1 MAPARGIFRPEPTIK
16 HVRMVPETHMFQTI
30 KHCVPRR
37 KTLTR
42 RATAER
48 WENTIFRPTIYHQAF
63 IHVCVKNYQI
73 IVILE
78 AKTLC
83 KTNKIIDFLNF
94 RKLPFKPPVH
104 KVVSLDII
112 RKLLRNIVRYKCK

>member
-1 MAPARGIFRPEPTIK
+1 MAPARVTSDQNRTIK
-16 HVRMVPETHMFQTI
+16 HVRMVPETHMFETI

-83 KTNKIIDFLNF
+83 KTNKIIDFF
-94 RKLPFKPPVH
+94 KLQKIP
-104 KVVSLDII
+104 L
-112 RKLLRNIVRYKCK
+112 

>member
-1 MAPARGIFRPEPTIK
+1 MAPARGIFRPEPTFK

-63 IHVCVKNYQI
+63 IDVCVKNYQI

-83 KTNKIIDFLNF
+83 KINKIIDFF
-94 RKLPFKPPVH
+94 KLQKITCT
-104 KVVSLDII
+104 L
-112 RKLLRNIVRYKCK
+112 

>member
-1 MAPARGIFRPEPTIK
+1 
-16 HVRMVPETHMFQTI
+16 MFETI

-48 WENTIFRPTIYHQAF
+48 WENTIFRPTIPAF
-63 IHVCVKNYQI
+63 IHVC

-78 AKTLC
+78 AKTYV
-83 KTNKIIDFLNF
+83 KSAK
-94 RKLPFKPPVH
+94 
-104 KVVSLDII
+104 
-112 RKLLRNIVRYKCK
+112 

>member
-1 MAPARGIFRPEPTIK
+1 MAPARGMFRPEPTIK
-16 HVRMVPETHMFQTI
+16 HVRMVPETHMLRTI

-63 IHVCVKNYQI
+63 IHVCLKNYQI
-73 IVILE
+73 IVIFE

-83 KTNKIIDFLNF
+83 KINKIIDFLIF
-94 RKLPFKPPVH
+94 L
-104 KVVSLDII
+104 I
-112 RKLLRNIVRYKCK
+112 RRSMVLELNSMVLELYAPIFER

>member
-1 MAPARGIFRPEPTIK
+1 
-16 HVRMVPETHMFQTI
+16 MVPETHMFETI

-48 WENTIFRPTIYHQAF
+48 WENTIFRPTIPAF
-63 IHVCVKNYQI
+63 IHVC

-78 AKTLC
+78 AKTYV
-83 KTNKIIDFLNF
+83 KSAK
-94 RKLPFKPPVH
+94 
-104 KVVSLDII
+104 
-112 RKLLRNIVRYKCK
+112 

>member
-1 MAPARGIFRPEPTIK
+1 MSPARGMFRPEPTIK
-16 HVRMVPETHMFQTI
+16 HVRIVPETHMLQTI

-48 WENTIFRPTIYHQAF
+48 WESTIFRPTIYHQAF

-78 AKTLC
+78 AKTL
-83 KTNKIIDFLNF
+83 
-94 RKLPFKPPVH
+94 
-104 KVVSLDII
+104 SLDP
-112 RKLLRNIVRYKCK
+112 RTSHHKQLNKEYKKYSLRYIQHLRPSQPD

>member
-1 MAPARGIFRPEPTIK
+1 MGKQEFHLKKKKIIKWPPPLGVTSDPNRTIK
-16 HVRMVPETHMFQTI
+16 HVRMVPETHMFETI
-30 KHCVPRR
+30 KHSVPRR

-63 IHVCVKNYQI
+63 IDVCVKNYQI

-83 KTNKIIDFLNF
+83 KINKIFIFF
-94 RKLPFKPPVH
+94 KLQKIT
-104 KVVSLDII
+104 L
-112 RKLLRNIVRYKCK
+112 

>member
-16 HVRMVPETHMFQTI
+16 HVRMVPETYMFQTM

-83 KTNKIIDFLNF
+83 KTNKIIDFFKLQKITLLNLQST
-94 RKLPFKPPVH
+94 R
-104 KVVSLDII
+104 LDF
-112 RKLLRNIVRYKCK
+112 LERNISL